1 LTDRHWTIGIV
12 GTFDV
17 ENYGDLL
24 FPLLAEAELRRRL
37 GEITLR
43 RFSYNAKTWPYEV
56 TSVADLP
63 ELASSLDAMLI
74 GGGFLIRFDK
84 EVAPGYAPPAP
95 TIHHPTGYWLTPAL
109 IAAANDVPVIWN
121 APGTHLNDLPD
132 WARPLMTLALEQS
145 SYIAVRDEPSREALS
160 TVIARDRVEV
170 VPDTAFGL
178 ARLLPT
184 TRSRALEALL
194 AAIGIT
200 GPYVAV
206 QSSAT
211 MQEHRDL
218 FGGLPGL
225 QTIALPVSPALSE
238 LGESLGEGYVRL
250 ATWPHPLLM
259 AELIANAEA
268 VVGHSYHLAI
278 TALTTGVPVFTSVDL
293 NSGKFTALSS
303 FDTIHPLPKDRA
315 AFLHTIGRNA
325 PVQIDVDPHWD
336 RVADVIR
343 AGRTTHARV
352 AFNRFWQTLPVL
364 LEGSDR

>member
-1 LTDRHWTIGIV
+1 LTRHWTIGIA

-24 FPLLAEAELRRRL
+24 FPLLAESELRQRL
-37 GEITLR
+37 GDVTLR
-43 RFSYNAKTWPYEV
+43 RFSYNAKTWPYDV

-84 EVAPGYAPPAP
+84 DVAPGYAPPSAAV
-95 TIHHPTGYWLTPAL
+95 HHPTGYWLTPAL
-109 IAAANDVPVIWN
+109 IAAANDIPVIWN
-121 APGTHLNDLPD
+121 APGMHLNDVPA

-145 SYIAVRDEPSREALS
+145 RYIAVRDEPSRDALS
-160 TVIARDRVEV
+160 RFVARDRIDV
-170 VPDTAFGL
+170 VPDTAFAL
-178 ARLLPT
+178 PRLLPP

-200 GPYVAV
+200 GRYVAV

-211 MQEHRDL
+211 MQEHRAL
-218 FGGLPGL
+218 FRDLPGL
-225 QTIALPVSPALSE
+225 QTIALPVSPI
-238 LGESLGEGYVRL
+238 LGETSEHLGEGYIRL
-250 ATWPHPLLM
+250 ATYPHPLLL

-278 TALTTGVPVFTSVDL
+278 TALTSGVPVFTPVDL
-293 NSGKFTALSS
+293 NSGKFTALRS
-303 FDTIHPLPKDRA
+303 FDTMHSLPANRA
-315 AFLHTIGRNA
+315 AFLRDIGRRA
-325 PVQIDVDPHWD
+325 PVQLDLDPHWD

-343 AGRTTHARV
+343 AGRTTHGRA
-352 AFNRFWQTLPVL
+352 AFNRFWQTLPTL
-364 LEGSDR
+364 LEDGER